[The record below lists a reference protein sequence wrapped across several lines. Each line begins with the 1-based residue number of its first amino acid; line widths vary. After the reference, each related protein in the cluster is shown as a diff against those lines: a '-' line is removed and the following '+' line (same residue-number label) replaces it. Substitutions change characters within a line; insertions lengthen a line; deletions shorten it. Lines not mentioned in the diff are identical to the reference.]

1 VEARDDPA
9 LGALDDSTL
18 VVAGIA
24 GRGVTVCVGVADG
37 VGAGTADRRVG
48 VTGTLLRVTGAGVTA
63 TAAAAGAGSGLGP
76 EGGASGEGPDCAE
89 AGVAQAIVRTATP
102 KSLRTEML
110 PTKFS
115 PDPTSNGPTG
125 RRR

>member
-1 VEARDDPA
+1 
-9 LGALDDSTL
+9 
-18 VVAGIA
+18 VAGIA

-76 EGGASGEGPDCAE
+76 EGGGSGEGSDCAE
-89 AGVAQAIVRTATP
+89 AGAAHAIVRTATP